1 MSDNNLPSLIELMLK
16 KLNMSDSAFNVAM
29 VIISIAVILF
39 GGFLGTRITK
49 KLKLPNVTAYIII
62 GILLV
67 PIWTII
73 PGAKTEISGII
84 PKSVINGMEFLTEIA
99 LAFIAFSA
107 SEFFRIKTLKK
118 AGISVIIIT
127 IFEAVGA
134 SILVFLVCKF
144 ALGIDTAFA
153 LVLAAL
159 ASATAPA
166 STIMTI
172 RQTKAK
178 GEYVDTLLQVV
189 ALDDVV
195 SLVLYT
201 VAISVCMAMTSDG
214 SGSGI
219 SFESVG
225 LPIIKN
231 FACLAVGFGMGFLLK
246 LLIPSKRSTDNRLII
261 VIAIIF
267 LFCGICSLLDQSP
280 LLGCMAMGM
289 VYINLTDDD
298 KLFKQLAYFSPPIM
312 LCFFVRSG
320 MNFNLQSF
328 TNMSMLGYVPLFV
341 VALVYFVVRIAGK
354 YGGAYAGCA
363 VTKKEKRIKNYLGLG
378 LVPQAGVAIGLA
390 TMGARIFIG
399 QGHADLGNNLVTI
412 ILASS
417 VLYELV
423 GPGLSKLGL
432 YLSKSYT
439 TDINEVVPEGNVSV
453 NQEQLSP
460 VELLTRQI
468 EKIRQEYKDEVLSPE
483 EEAFN
488 EAIDDYY
495 EALDFEVDKNYGRFV
510 NRRRR

>member
-1 MSDNNLPSLIELMLK
+1 MQSEKLSLIEKMLEY
-16 KLNMSDSAFNVAM
+16 LNINSGSAK

-39 GGFLGTRITK
+39 LGFLGTRLTK
-49 KLKLPNVTAYIII
+49 KLRLPNVTAYIIV
-62 GILLV
+62 GVLLV
-67 PIWTII
+67 PIWTVI
-73 PGAKTEISGII
+73 PAADISGII
-84 PKSVINGMEFLTEIA
+84 PNSVIEGMDFLTDIA
-99 LAFIAFSA
+99 LAFIAFTA
-107 SEFFRIKTLKK
+107 SEFFRIKNLKD
-118 AGISVIIIT
+118 AGVSVIIIT
-127 IFEAVGA
+127 LFEALLAAV
-134 SILVFLVCKF
+134 LVFFVCHF
-144 ALGIDTAFA
+144 ALGVDMAFS
-153 LVLAAL
+153 LVIAAL

-178 GEYVDTLLQVV
+178 GEYVNTLLEVV

-201 VAISVCMAMTSDG
+201 VAISICLAMKNG
-214 SGSGI
+214 GEGI
-219 SFESVG
+219 SFQTVG

-231 FACLAVGFGMGFLLK
+231 LACLAIGFGMGFVLK
-246 LLIPSKRSTDNRLII
+246 LLIPARRTTDNRLII
-261 VIAIIF
+261 VIATIF

-298 KLFKQLAYFSPPIM
+298 KLFKQLSYFSPPIM

-320 MNFNLQSF
+320 MKFNLLSF
-328 TNMSMLGYVPLFV
+328 TNSSLIGYVPLFV
-341 VALVYFVVRIAGK
+341 VALVYFLVRIVGK
-354 YGGAYAGCA
+354 YSGAYLGSA
-363 VTKKEKRIKNYLGLG
+363 VTKKDKKIKNYLGLG

-390 TMGARIFIG
+390 YMGGRI
-399 QGHADLGNNLVTI
+399 LGGTDGDNLQTI

-423 GPGLSKLGL
+423 GPGLAKLGL
-432 YLSKSYT
+432 YLSKSYSK
-439 TDINEVVPEGNVSV
+439 DIDEVVPEASV
-453 NQEQLSP
+453 ASGMEKLTP

-468 EKIRQEYKDEVLSPE
+468 DAIRAKYQAEVTNPE

-495 EALDFEVDKNYGRFV
+495 ESLGRDNRNYGKFL
-510 NRRRR
+510 NRRR